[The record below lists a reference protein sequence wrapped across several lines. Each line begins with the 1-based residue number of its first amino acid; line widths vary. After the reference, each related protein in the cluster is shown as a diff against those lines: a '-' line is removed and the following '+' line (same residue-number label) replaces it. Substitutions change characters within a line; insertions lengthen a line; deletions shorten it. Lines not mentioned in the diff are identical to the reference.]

1 MDAVLNKLLWSME
14 YQEQLCMI
22 DIAIREDHCEFGCN
36 FPPLFFLARIS
47 GLMQY
52 VAMRIKQFT
61 PLPAYRP
68 AWVGIAQ
75 PDVVQR
81 NRV

>member
-1 MDAVLNKLLWSME
+1 MDAVLNKLLCSME

-22 DIAIREDHCEFGCN
+22 DIYGKITASLVATML
-36 FPPLFFLARIS
+36 PVFFLARIS
-47 GLMQY
+47 RLMQY